1 MAFYVYIRQND
12 DNQFGEIKFRLV
24 KFVFE
29 TFFFNKAHLRE
40 VLWLLQ
46 RLLRFTTGF
55 TGFE

>member
-12 DNQFGEIKFRLV
+12 DNHFGEIKLSLV

-46 RLLRFTTGF
+46 RLLRFTTGY

>member
-12 DNQFGEIKFRLV
+12 DNHFGEIKLSLV

-40 VLWLLQ
+40 VL
-46 RLLRFTTGF
+46 
-55 TGFE
+55 